1 MIPAGGDRLG
11 DVAPGAQQLLGFC
24 DEVVEVQHVAVRQ
37 PHGVFAVQAR
47 VLRRQPIILDAVAAE
62 PVQERPALLERHVE
76 PAQNHLLVLLVGDA
90 EPRPQARRLR
100 VLAQQ
105 GETQRVDRAPRDR
118 VATVPQR
125 VLQPEG
131 DLLRRPIRE
140 RHRADA
146 LGRDT
151 QRADEMIDTG
161 DEAERLPRARA
172 RDHEDGPR
180 RRFNGEP
187 LPRERIEGH
196 ARNLPISYIA
206 HPHSR
211 GIAVTLPEPNPL
223 PDDSW
228 AVDERSLKLFVDQL
242 QEPPAD
248 RAWYELRRE
257 AERIALVPGFDR
269 LITLD
274 ANAIKELPHQ
284 IDVAQ
289 RVLRDMGGRAILAD
303 EVGLGKTIEASIIYK
318 ELAIRGL
325 ARRVLILTPAS
336 LVGQWQGE
344 LEEKFFERFDT
355 PTEADDWQR
364 ITKAIISHDRARS
377 RRHAEEIL
385 RHRWDLVIVDE
396 AHKVKSHRG
405 ATYRFIEKIERDFIL
420 LLTATPLQNDLR
432 ELYNLITL
440 LRPGQLGTWQEFKA
454 EHLVSGDHRQ
464 PRDAEALRALTHA
477 VMIRTRRSSV
487 ALDLNLPPRR
497 PRHPEVKL
505 TRAEAD
511 LYERTTEFLRRLYR
525 EGFIKP
531 VEQEEA
537 EDGKRRRQPTKK
549 GILQLALIHLR
560 QRLCSSARA
569 LAESLQHLGE
579 AERISPEYRAI
590 ARQLAQ
596 RAQRIKTHAKL
607 DVLTK
612 LLKETPDRV
621 VVFSD
626 HRPTIQLI
634 EERVKQLGRKP
645 IVYWGAH
652 STAERDTR
660 IRDFHQDPRS
670 VLIATRAGSEGR
682 NLQFCNVLVNYDLP
696 WNPMVV
702 EERIGRLHRIGQTRE
717 VHIVNLAAAGTIES
731 YILQLLDQK
740 IKLFELVVGELDLI
754 LGEFG
759 GAQKFEGRL
768 AKEWLAAESEADF
781 ARRVEAIGVD
791 IEQSSAVGKD
801 QEALNSLIAP
811 DDNALR
817 LERRFQTLSVPGRLR
832 LGLGTSQLVKAAGWD
847 AKRHRLGVHVTEL
860 LEALESIEPI
870 GGVTIPQPAGSH
882 PEYGEL
888 VRLTGLT
895 SAGRA
900 ITLVARVDRLPL
912 VLVDIEVEAA

>member
-1 MIPAGGDRLG
+1 
-11 DVAPGAQQLLGFC
+11 
-24 DEVVEVQHVAVRQ
+24 
-37 PHGVFAVQAR
+37 
-47 VLRRQPIILDAVAAE
+47 
-62 PVQERPALLERHVE
+62 
-76 PAQNHLLVLLVGDA
+76 
-90 EPRPQARRLR
+90 
-100 VLAQQ
+100 
-105 GETQRVDRAPRDR
+105 
-118 VATVPQR
+118 
-125 VLQPEG
+125 
-131 DLLRRPIRE
+131 
-140 RHRADA
+140 
-146 LGRDT
+146 
-151 QRADEMIDTG
+151 
-161 DEAERLPRARA
+161 
-172 RDHEDGPR
+172 
-180 RRFNGEP
+180 
-187 LPRERIEGH
+187 
-196 ARNLPISYIA
+196 
-206 HPHSR
+206 
-211 GIAVTLPEPNPL
+211 VTLPNPL
-223 PDDSW
+223 PSPDDSW
-228 AVDERSLKLFVDQL
+228 AVDERSLKLFVDAL
-242 QEPPAD
+242 KEPPAE

-303 EVGLGKTIEASIIYK
+303 EVGLGKTIEASLIYK

-325 ARRVLILTPAS
+325 ARRALILTPAS

-355 PTEADDWQR
+355 PTDPDDWQR

-405 ATYRFIEKIERDFIL
+405 ATYQFIEKIERDFIL

-440 LRPGQLGTWQEFKA
+440 LRPGQLGTWQEFKS

-464 PRDAEALRALTHA
+464 PRDPEALRALTHE

-487 ALDLNLPPRR
+487 VDDLDLPPRR

-505 TRAEAD
+505 TRAESD
-511 LYERTTEFLRRLYR
+511 LYARTTEFLRRLYR
-525 EGFIKP
+525 EGFIRPAAEEEGKP
-531 VEQEEA
+531 T
-537 EDGKRRRQPTKK
+537 RK
-549 GILQLALIHLR
+549 GTLQLAVIHLR

-569 LAESLQHLGE
+569 LAESLAHLAE
-579 AERISPEYRAI
+579 SERISPEYRGI
-590 ARQLAQ
+590 AKQLAK
-596 RAQRIKTHAKL
+596 RAGGIKTHAKL

-612 LLKETPDRV
+612 LLKETPDRL

-634 EERVKQLGRKP
+634 EERVKKLGRQP

-652 STAERDTR
+652 STADRDKR
-660 IRDFHQDPRS
+660 IRAFHEDERS

-702 EERIGRLHRIGQTRE
+702 EQRIGRLHRIGQKRE

-731 YILQLLDQK
+731 YILQLLDRK

-759 GAQKFEGRL
+759 GAQEFEGRL
-768 AKEWLAAESEADF
+768 AKEWLAAESEEDF
-781 ARRVEAIGVD
+781 ARRVEAIGAD
-791 IEQSSAVGKD
+791 IEKSSAVGKE
-801 QEALNSLIAP
+801 QEQLNSAIAP
-811 DDNALR
+811 DDNAMR
-817 LERRFQTLSVPGRLR
+817 LERRFATLSVPGRLR
-832 LGLGTSQLVKAAGWD
+832 LGLGTSHVVKAAGWD
-847 AKRHRLGVHVTEL
+847 AKRHTLRVHVTEV

-870 GGVTIPQPAGSH
+870 AGEGVTTQQPAGSH

-895 SAGRA
+895 SSGRT
-900 ITLVARVDRLPL
+900 ITLVAQGDRLPL
-912 VLVDIEVEAA
+912 ALVDIEADA

>member
-1 MIPAGGDRLG
+1 
-11 DVAPGAQQLLGFC
+11 
-24 DEVVEVQHVAVRQ
+24 
-37 PHGVFAVQAR
+37 
-47 VLRRQPIILDAVAAE
+47 
-62 PVQERPALLERHVE
+62 
-76 PAQNHLLVLLVGDA
+76 
-90 EPRPQARRLR
+90 
-100 VLAQQ
+100 
-105 GETQRVDRAPRDR
+105 
-118 VATVPQR
+118 
-125 VLQPEG
+125 
-131 DLLRRPIRE
+131 
-140 RHRADA
+140 
-146 LGRDT
+146 
-151 QRADEMIDTG
+151 
-161 DEAERLPRARA
+161 
-172 RDHEDGPR
+172 
-180 RRFNGEP
+180 
-187 LPRERIEGH
+187 
-196 ARNLPISYIA
+196 
-206 HPHSR
+206 
-211 GIAVTLPEPNPL
+211 VTLPDPHPL
-223 PDDSW
+223 SDDTW
-228 AVDERSLKLFVDQL
+228 AVDERSLTLFVDALKQ
-242 QEPPAD
+242 PPAE

-303 EVGLGKTIEASIIYK
+303 EVGLGKTIEASIVYK
-318 ELAIRGL
+318 ELAVRGL
-325 ARRVLILTPAS
+325 ARRALILTPAS

-355 PTEADDWQR
+355 PTDPDDWQR
-364 ITKAIISHDRARS
+364 VTKAIISHDRARS

-405 ATYRFIEKIERDFIL
+405 ATYQFIERIERDFIL

-440 LRPGQLGTWQEFKA
+440 LRPGQLGTWQEFKS

-464 PRDAEALRALTHA
+464 PRDPEALRALTHE

-487 ALDLNLPPRR
+487 VDDLNLPPRR

-511 LYERTTEFLRRLYR
+511 LYQRTTDFLRRLYR
-525 EGFIKP
+525 EGFIQP
-531 VEQEEA
+531 AEQEET
-537 EDGKRRRQPTKK
+537 EDGAPRRRTKK
-549 GILQLALIHLR
+549 GILQLAVIHLR
-560 QRLCSSARA
+560 QRLCSSSRA
-569 LAESLQHLGE
+569 LAESLAHLAE
-579 AERISPEYRAI
+579 SERISPQYRVI
-590 ARQLAQ
+590 AQ
-596 RAQRIKTHAKL
+596 RLAKRAEGIKTHAKL

-621 VVFSD
+621 VIFSD

-634 EERVKQLGRKP
+634 EERVKKLGRQP

-652 STAERDTR
+652 STADRDKR
-660 IRDFHQDPRS
+660 IRAFHDDKRS

-702 EERIGRLHRIGQTRE
+702 EQRIGRLHRIGQTRE

-759 GAQKFEGRL
+759 GAQEFEGRL
-768 AKEWLAAESEADF
+768 AKEWLAAESEEDF
-781 ARRVEAIGVD
+781 ARRVETMGVD
-791 IEQSSAVGKD
+791 IEKSSAAGKE
-801 QEALNSLIAP
+801 QEELNSLIAP
-811 DDNALR
+811 DDNAMR
-817 LERRFQTLSVPGRLR
+817 LERRFETLSVPGRLR
-832 LGLGTSQLVKAAGWD
+832 LGLGTSQVVKTTRWE
-847 AKRHRLGVHVTEL
+847 AKRHRLGVHLTEL

-870 GGVTIPQPAGSH
+870 GGVTTEQQPAGTH
-882 PEYGEL
+882 PEYGDL

-895 SAGRA
+895 STGRT
-900 ITLVARVDRLPL
+900 ITLVAQVDRLPL
-912 VLVDIEVEAA
+912 ALVDIEADPK

>member
-1 MIPAGGDRLG
+1 
-11 DVAPGAQQLLGFC
+11 
-24 DEVVEVQHVAVRQ
+24 
-37 PHGVFAVQAR
+37 
-47 VLRRQPIILDAVAAE
+47 LRP
-62 PVQERPALLERHVE
+62 
-76 PAQNHLLVLLVGDA
+76 PAQSHG
-90 EPRPQARRLR
+90 
-100 VLAQQ
+100 
-105 GETQRVDRAPRDR
+105 
-118 VATVPQR
+118 
-125 VLQPEG
+125 
-131 DLLRRPIRE
+131 
-140 RHRADA
+140 
-146 LGRDT
+146 
-151 QRADEMIDTG
+151 M
-161 DEAERLPRARA
+161 
-172 RDHEDGPR
+172 
-180 RRFNGEP
+180 
-187 LPRERIEGH
+187 
-196 ARNLPISYIA
+196 
-206 HPHSR
+206 
-211 GIAVTLPEPNPL
+211 TLPNPL
-223 PDDSW
+223 PQPDASW
-228 AVDERSLKLFVDQL
+228 EVDERSLTLFVEKL
-242 QEPPAD
+242 KEPPAE

-325 ARRVLILTPAS
+325 ARRALILTPAS

-355 PTEADDWQR
+355 PTDPDDWQR
-364 ITKAIISHDRARS
+364 GTITRAIISHDRARS

-405 ATYRFIEKIERDFIL
+405 ATYQFIEKIERDFIL

-440 LRPGQLGTWQEFKA
+440 LRPGQLGTWQEFKS

-464 PRDAEALRALTHA
+464 PRDPEALRALTHE

-487 ALDLNLPPRR
+487 VDDLNLPPRR

-511 LYERTTEFLRRLYR
+511 LYQRTTEFLRRLYR
-525 EGFIKP
+525 EGFIQP
-531 VEQEEA
+531 AEQEDT
-537 EDGKRRRQPTKK
+537 EDGAPRRRRTKR
-549 GILQLALIHLR
+549 GILQLAVIHLR
-560 QRLCSSARA
+560 QRLCSSSRA
-569 LAESLQHLGE
+569 LAESLAHLAE
-579 AERISPEYRAI
+579 SERISPQYRAI
-590 ARQLAQ
+590 AKQLAK
-596 RAQRIKTHAKL
+596 RAEGIKTHAKL

-612 LLKETPDRV
+612 LLKETPDRL

-634 EERVKQLGRKP
+634 EERVKRLGRQP

-652 STAERDTR
+652 STADRDKR
-660 IRDFHQDPRS
+660 IRAFHEDTRS

-702 EERIGRLHRIGQTRE
+702 EQRIGRLHRIGQTRE

-731 YILQLLDQK
+731 YILQLLDRK

-759 GAQKFEGRL
+759 GAQEFEGRL
-768 AKEWLAAESEADF
+768 AKEWLAAESEEDF
-781 ARRVEAIGVD
+781 ARRVEVLGAD
-791 IEQSSAVGKD
+791 IETSGAVAKE

-811 DDNALR
+811 DDNAMR
-817 LERRFQTLSVPGRLR
+817 LERRFETLSVPSRLR
-832 LGLGTSQLVKAAGWD
+832 LGLGTSQVVKTATWE
-847 AKRHRLGVHVTEL
+847 AKRHKLRVHVTEV

-870 GGVTIPQPAGSH
+870 GGGGVTTLQPAGSH

-900 ITLVARVDRLPL
+900 ITLVAQVDRRPL
-912 VLVDIEVEAA
+912 TLVDIEADAA

>member
-1 MIPAGGDRLG
+1 M
-11 DVAPGAQQLLGFC
+11 
-24 DEVVEVQHVAVRQ
+24 
-37 PHGVFAVQAR
+37 
-47 VLRRQPIILDAVAAE
+47 
-62 PVQERPALLERHVE
+62 
-76 PAQNHLLVLLVGDA
+76 
-90 EPRPQARRLR
+90 
-100 VLAQQ
+100 
-105 GETQRVDRAPRDR
+105 
-118 VATVPQR
+118 
-125 VLQPEG
+125 
-131 DLLRRPIRE
+131 
-140 RHRADA
+140 
-146 LGRDT
+146 
-151 QRADEMIDTG
+151 
-161 DEAERLPRARA
+161 
-172 RDHEDGPR
+172 
-180 RRFNGEP
+180 
-187 LPRERIEGH
+187 
-196 ARNLPISYIA
+196 
-206 HPHSR
+206 
-211 GIAVTLPEPNPL
+211 TLPDPHPL
-223 PDDSW
+223 SDDTW
-228 AVDERSLKLFVDQL
+228 AVDERSLTLFVDAL
-242 QEPPAD
+242 KEPPAE

-303 EVGLGKTIEASIIYK
+303 EVGLGKTIEASIVYK
-318 ELAIRGL
+318 ELAVRGL
-325 ARRVLILTPAS
+325 ARRALILTPAS

-355 PTEADDWQR
+355 PTDPDDWQR
-364 ITKAIISHDRARS
+364 VTKAIISHDRART

-405 ATYRFIEKIERDFIL
+405 ATYQFIERIERDFIL

-440 LRPGQLGTWQEFKA
+440 LRPGQLGTWQEFKS

-464 PRDAEALRALTHA
+464 PRDPEALRALTHE

-487 ALDLNLPPRR
+487 VDDLNLPPRR

-511 LYERTTEFLRRLYR
+511 LYQRTTDFLRRLYR
-525 EGFIKP
+525 EGFIQP
-531 VEQEEA
+531 AEQEET
-537 EDGKRRRQPTKK
+537 EDGAPRRRTKK
-549 GILQLALIHLR
+549 GILQLAVIHLR
-560 QRLCSSARA
+560 QRLCSSSRA
-569 LAESLQHLGE
+569 LAESLAHLAE
-579 AERISPEYRAI
+579 SERISPQYRI
-590 ARQLAQ
+590 IAQ
-596 RAQRIKTHAKL
+596 RLAKRAEGIKTHAKL

-634 EERVKQLGRKP
+634 EERVKKLGRQP

-652 STAERDTR
+652 STADRDKR
-660 IRDFHQDPRS
+660 IRAFHDDKRS

-702 EERIGRLHRIGQTRE
+702 EQRIGRLHRIGQTRE

-759 GAQKFEGRL
+759 GAQEFEGRL
-768 AKEWLAAESEADF
+768 AKEWLAAESEEDF
-781 ARRVEAIGVD
+781 ARRVATMGAD
-791 IEQSSAVGKD
+791 IERSSAAGKE
-801 QEALNSLIAP
+801 QEELNSLIAP
-811 DDNALR
+811 DDNAMR
-817 LERRFQTLSVPGRLR
+817 LERQFETLSVPGRLR
-832 LGLGTSQLVKAAGWD
+832 LGLGTSQVVKTTRWE
-847 AKRHRLGVHVTEL
+847 AKRHRLGVHLTEL

-870 GGVTIPQPAGSH
+870 GGVTTEQQPAGTH
-882 PEYGEL
+882 PEYGDL

-895 SAGRA
+895 STGRT
-900 ITLVARVDRLPL
+900 ITLVAQVDRLPL
-912 VLVDIEVEAA
+912 ALVDIEADPK

>member
-1 MIPAGGDRLG
+1 
-11 DVAPGAQQLLGFC
+11 
-24 DEVVEVQHVAVRQ
+24 
-37 PHGVFAVQAR
+37 
-47 VLRRQPIILDAVAAE
+47 
-62 PVQERPALLERHVE
+62 
-76 PAQNHLLVLLVGDA
+76 
-90 EPRPQARRLR
+90 
-100 VLAQQ
+100 
-105 GETQRVDRAPRDR
+105 
-118 VATVPQR
+118 
-125 VLQPEG
+125 
-131 DLLRRPIRE
+131 
-140 RHRADA
+140 
-146 LGRDT
+146 
-151 QRADEMIDTG
+151 
-161 DEAERLPRARA
+161 
-172 RDHEDGPR
+172 
-180 RRFNGEP
+180 
-187 LPRERIEGH
+187 
-196 ARNLPISYIA
+196 
-206 HPHSR
+206 
-211 GIAVTLPEPNPL
+211 VTLPDPHPL
-223 PDDSW
+223 SDDTW
-228 AVDERSLKLFVDQL
+228 AVDERSLTLFVDALKQ
-242 QEPPAD
+242 PPAE

-303 EVGLGKTIEASIIYK
+303 EVGLGKTIEASIVYK
-318 ELAIRGL
+318 ELAVRGL
-325 ARRVLILTPAS
+325 ARRALILTPAS

-355 PTEADDWQR
+355 PTDPDDWQR
-364 ITKAIISHDRARS
+364 VTKAIISHDRART

-405 ATYRFIEKIERDFIL
+405 ATYQFIERIERDFIL

-440 LRPGQLGTWQEFKA
+440 LRPGQLGTWQEFKS

-464 PRDAEALRALTHA
+464 PRDPEALRALTHE

-487 ALDLNLPPRR
+487 VDDLNLPPRR

-511 LYERTTEFLRRLYR
+511 LYQRTTDFLRRLYR
-525 EGFIKP
+525 EGFIQP
-531 VEQEEA
+531 AEQEET
-537 EDGKRRRQPTKK
+537 EDGAPRRRTKK
-549 GILQLALIHLR
+549 GILQLAVIHLR
-560 QRLCSSARA
+560 QRLCSSSRA
-569 LAESLQHLGE
+569 LAESLAHLAE
-579 AERISPEYRAI
+579 SERISPQYRVI
-590 ARQLAQ
+590 AQ
-596 RAQRIKTHAKL
+596 RLAKRAEGIKTHAKL

-621 VVFSD
+621 VIFSD

-634 EERVKQLGRKP
+634 EERVKKLGRQP

-652 STAERDTR
+652 STADRDKR
-660 IRDFHQDPRS
+660 IRAFHDDKRS

-702 EERIGRLHRIGQTRE
+702 EQRIGRLHRIGQTRE
-717 VHIVNLAAAGTIES
+717 VHIVNLAASGTIES

-759 GAQKFEGRL
+759 GAQEFEGRL
-768 AKEWLAAESEADF
+768 AKEWLAAESEEDF
-781 ARRVEAIGVD
+781 ARRVETMGVD
-791 IEQSSAVGKD
+791 IEKSSAAGKE
-801 QEALNSLIAP
+801 QEELNSLIAP
-811 DDNALR
+811 DDNAMR
-817 LERRFQTLSVPGRLR
+817 LERRFETLSVPGRLR
-832 LGLGTSQLVKAAGWD
+832 LGLGTSQVVKTTRWET
-847 AKRHRLGVHVTEL
+847 KRHRLGVHVTEL

-870 GGVTIPQPAGSH
+870 GGVTTEQQPAGTH
-882 PEYGEL
+882 PEYGDL

-895 SAGRA
+895 STGRT
-900 ITLVARVDRLPL
+900 ITLVAQVDRLPL
-912 VLVDIEVEAA
+912 ALVDIEADPK